1 VLTNASGTVAAE
13 KLGSHLE
20 RYLAGE
26 ISGEIAL
33 MHIALQLGGAGSLIA
48 TLETLVSASP
58 QNSKATELLRLAGA
72 NVGTLP
78 QVTRLLEGGLVEF
91 PPAGDDGIAA
101 TRSQFDRAVAT
112 APEASVALYSLG
124 SAAILERATTEIVA
138 RLAEWELLGPKR
150 IVLDI
155 GCGIGR
161 IERAL
166 APHIGAITGIDLS
179 PGMIAEA
186 RRRCRGLA
194 NVTLQLCNGRDLAD
208 FDDQSVDLVLAVDS
222 FPCLVAVDLA
232 ISEAHIRDAA
242 RLLRPAGAL
251 LILNFSYR
259 EDVEADRR
267 DISRLA
273 AANGFTVR
281 REGTRDFELWDGATF
296 LLTR

>member
-1 VLTNASGTVAAE
+1 MTNASGTVAAE
-13 KLGSHLE
+13 KLLTHIE

-33 MHIALQLGGAGSLIA
+33 MHIALQLGGAGSLIS

-58 QNSKATELLRLAGA
+58 QDGKATELLHLAGA
-72 NVGTLP
+72 NTGTLP
-78 QVTRLLEGGLVEF
+78 QVTRLVEGGLVEF

-101 TRSQFDRAVAT
+101 TRSQFDRAVAV

-124 SAAILERATTEIVA
+124 SAAILERATAEIVA
-138 RLAEWELLGPKR
+138 RLAEWGLLSSDR

-166 APHIGAITGIDLS
+166 ASHVGAITGIDLS
-179 PGMIAEA
+179 PGMVAEA
-186 RRRCRGLA
+186 RRRCRGLP

-232 ISEAHIRDAA
+232 IAEAHMRDAA

-259 EDVEADRR
+259 GDIDTDRR
-267 DISRLA
+267 DIARLA
-273 AANGFTVR
+273 AANGFSVR
-281 REGTRDFELWDGATF
+281 RAGTRDFNLWDGATF